1 MGEGEGK
8 AGTPVSERRGGA
20 EQEEEEEKAA
30 GASLAAAEGSM
41 ERRDWLAMLVSRHR
55 CQCEAGGSSEDAP
68 LS

>member
-20 EQEEEEEKAA
+20 EQEKEEEKAA